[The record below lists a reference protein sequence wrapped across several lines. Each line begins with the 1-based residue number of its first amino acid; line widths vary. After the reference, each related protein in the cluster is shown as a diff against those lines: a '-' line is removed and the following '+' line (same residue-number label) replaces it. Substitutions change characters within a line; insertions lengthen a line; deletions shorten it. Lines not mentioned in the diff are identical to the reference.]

1 MPKCA
6 QVLFCVCWAGGADAI
21 MMVLCPSPIRPGHA
35 ARQADLQLLPLHLCL
50 GASSGSWSPSGQHQ
64 GTNTAPNPHPPPNVV
79 LEGRLAHLIPQLHHT
94 LSSVCSAVARDPTRW
109 IVGTHSGYLLHNAL
123 FIGCLWL
130 RAFLP
135 QAPSA
140 LMFPGVTSTCTCLKV
155 CFWGTKLQQ
164 LAEFSA
170 SRTSPL
176 SNGCWLCIHKGC
188 LRS

>member
-1 MPKCA
+1 
-6 QVLFCVCWAGGADAI
+6 

-64 GTNTAPNPHPPPNVV
+64 GTNTAPHPHPPPNAV
-79 LEGRLAHLIPQLHHT
+79 LEGRLAHLTPQLHHT
-94 LSSVCSAVARDPTRW
+94 LSSVCSAVARDPARW

-123 FIGCLWL
+123 FIRCLCL

-135 QAPSA
+135 QAPSS

-176 SNGCWLCIHKGC
+176 SNGRWLCIHKGC
-188 LRS
+188 LCS

>member
-1 MPKCA
+1 M
-6 QVLFCVCWAGGADAI
+6 QL
-21 MMVLCPSPIRPGHA
+21 
-35 ARQADLQLLPLHLCL
+35 ARLTSSCCHSISAWGLPLAAGVLL
-50 GASSGSWSPSGQHQ
+50 GSIKELTLPPTH
-64 GTNTAPNPHPPPNVV
+64 TPPNAV

-135 QAPSA
+135 QALSA
-140 LMFPGVTSTCTCLKV
+140 LMFPAVTSTCTCLKV